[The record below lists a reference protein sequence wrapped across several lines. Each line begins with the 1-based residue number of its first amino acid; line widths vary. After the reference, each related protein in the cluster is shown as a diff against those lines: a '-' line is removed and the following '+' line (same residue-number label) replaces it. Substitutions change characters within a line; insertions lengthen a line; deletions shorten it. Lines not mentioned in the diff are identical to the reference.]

1 MTTTTVQQPETI
13 AAYLHQLRDAL
24 RGATPGLIADALADC
39 EDHLRGELASKPERD
54 EVEMLRAVIESYGT
68 PAEVAEEYRSRES
81 TITGPFPSAA
91 IQNGRHLGFF
101 GVLSEPR
108 AYGALLYM
116 LLSLIT
122 GIFFF
127 VWAVTGL
134 ALSAGLFI
142 LIIGIPFALLFIA
155 SVRVLSLVE
164 GRIVEGLL
172 GVRMPRRLPS
182 AKPNDYQLGTRI
194 KSTLIDV
201 RTWSSLFY
209 LVLMLPLGVIY
220 SVCAIVGLSFSLGIV
235 GASLWGLVTN
245 HAHVNIGDVP
255 WLNHLLH
262 TAPGLI
268 LMAVIGVLLFV
279 CLLHL
284 ARAVGW
290 LHGRIAETLL
300 VRI

>member
-1 MTTTTVQQPETI
+1 MTTTTVLPPETI
-13 AAYLHQLRDAL
+13 AGYLRQLRDAL
-24 RGATPGLIADALADC
+24 MGATPGLIADALADC
-39 EDHLRGELASKPERD
+39 EDHLRGELASKPERSEAD
-54 EVEMLRAVIESYGT
+54 MLRAVIESYGT
-68 PAEVAEEYRSRES
+68 PAEVAEEYRSREA
-81 TITGPFPSAA
+81 TIAGPFPAPKSLK
-91 IQNGRHLGFF
+91 GRQRGFF
-101 GVLSEPR
+101 GVLGDPR
-108 AYGALLYM
+108 AYGALIYM
-116 LLSLIT
+116 LLSLVT

-134 ALSAGLFI
+134 ALSAALFI

-172 GVRMPRRLPS
+172 GVRMPRRLPP
-182 AKPNDYQLGTRI
+182 AGANDYGLGSRI
-194 KSTLIDV
+194 KNALLDV

-209 LVLMLPLGVIY
+209 LVLMLPLGVAY
-220 SVCAIVGLSFSLGIV
+220 SVCAIIGLTFSLGFA
-235 GASLWGLVTN
+235 GTALWGLLTN
-245 HAHVNIGDVP
+245 QSHFTVGDVP

-268 LMAVIGVLLFV
+268 LMVVVGALLFIA
-279 CLLHL
+279 LLHL

-290 LHGRIAETLL
+290 LHARIAETLL

>member
-1 MTTTTVQQPETI
+1 MTTVQQPETI
-13 AAYLHQLRDAL
+13 AAYLRLLRDAL
-24 RGATPGLIADALADC
+24 SGATPGLIADALADC
-39 EDHLRGELASKPERD
+39 EDHLRGELASNPERS
-54 EVEMLRAVIESYGT
+54 EAEMLHAVIESYGT
-68 PAEVAEEYRSRES
+68 PAEVAEEYRSREAA
-81 TITGPFPSAA
+81 IAGPFPAPVMPKA
-91 IQNGRHLGFF
+91 RHHGFF
-101 GVLSEPR
+101 GVLGDPR

-127 VWAVTGL
+127 IWAVTGL
-134 ALSAGLFI
+134 ALSATLFI

-172 GVRMPRRLPS
+172 GVRMPRRLPPVNPS
-182 AKPNDYQLGTRI
+182 DNGLGARI
-194 KSTLIDV
+194 KSALLDV

-209 LVLMLPLGVIY
+209 LVLMLPLGIAY
-220 SVCAIVGLSFSLGIV
+220 SVCAIVGLGFSLGLA
-235 GASLWGLVTN
+235 GTALWGLLTN
-245 HAHVNIGDVP
+245 QSHFTVDDVP

-262 TAPGLI
+262 TAPGLF
-268 LMAVIGVLLFV
+268 LMMVIGSVLFV
-279 CLLHL
+279 VLLHL